1 MSKTEFMEGIHRL
14 QEAYNTKFDTEK
26 LKFWYE
32 NLQDMDKEEYLKNI
46 DSQIKSNQFI
56 PNIAQI
62 RNKQSKKCA
71 FADYDQRDYRD
82 IDFDS
87 LYAN

>member
-1 MSKTEFMEGIHRL
+1 MNKTEFMEGIHRL

-32 NLQDMDKEEYLKNI
+32 NLKDMNKEEYLKNV
-46 DSQIKSNQFI
+46 DFQIKSNQFI

-62 RNKQSKKCA
+62 RNEESNK
-71 FADYDQRDYRD
+71 FAYANYNQRYYKD
-82 IDFDS
+82 IDFES